1 MDTTFRA
8 KVLSYS
14 RSDEFLF
21 KKSQNRASEYS
32 VLKIIILSLNNSDFV
47 LIILYVSSDLSIQGR
62 LDFRE
67 ICDPIWCLWI
77 ADSVYMYPRKYHS
90 VLCRLKFLNL
100 GLRLPILLVLENC
113 VRILCLRIQFTK
125 IWSFQI
131 LVLKPTY
138 YGPFRETSLVLHV
151 PLVLS

>member
-67 ICDPIWCLWI
+67 ICDPIWCL
-77 ADSVYMYPRKYHS
+77 
-90 VLCRLKFLNL
+90 
-100 GLRLPILLVLENC
+100 
-113 VRILCLRIQFTK
+113 
-125 IWSFQI
+125 
-131 LVLKPTY
+131 
-138 YGPFRETSLVLHV
+138 
-151 PLVLS
+151 